1 LEKAILSTVVYFD
14 IFDFPLTPLEIWKW
28 LFFAHPPH
36 RSYNCWETQSCLND
50 SAVLQKLIQS
60 KNGFYFLLNR
70 ERIVGRRVANY
81 KVAERKYKKAIRFIK
96 LLRFNPFIKMV
107 AVCNNLAFSNASQYS
122 DIDFFII
129 TKAGRIWLARFWA
142 NFLPK
147 MLGLRPT
154 HSDTQDKLCLTFFI
168 AEDHLNINDLQS
180 SQIDLYLANWITQLV
195 PVYDPDHLC
204 QSFLQ
209 TNQWAISHFPNF
221 IPNQPNYRRQVD
233 NNLLSFSWRSI
244 SKFFTWGPLGN
255 GAEQLAK
262 KIQLA
267 FLPQHLKK
275 MANQDTK
282 VVVSDS
288 VLKFHDNDR
297 RSKFKEMFEDKMV
310 KVISNE

>member
-36 RSYNCWETQSCLND
+36 RSYNFWETQSCLND

-244 SKFFTWGPLGN
+244 SKFFTWVGKMISFI
-255 GAEQLAK
+255 GA
-262 KIQLA
+262 
-267 FLPQHLKK
+267 
-275 MANQDTK
+275 
-282 VVVSDS
+282 
-288 VLKFHDNDR
+288 
-297 RSKFKEMFEDKMV
+297 
-310 KVISNE
+310 